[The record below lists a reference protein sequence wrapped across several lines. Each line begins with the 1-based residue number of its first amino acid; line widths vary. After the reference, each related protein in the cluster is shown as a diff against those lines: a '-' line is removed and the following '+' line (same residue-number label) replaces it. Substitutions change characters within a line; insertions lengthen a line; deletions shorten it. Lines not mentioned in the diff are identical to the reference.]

1 VSRVP
6 HSLLLVF
13 AMVALAMPAT
23 AAASPDAVIRDCA
36 ADGQLDKKYSN
47 EDLRGGLRNMP
58 SDLDEY
64 SDCREV
70 IGGAIKSG
78 SDKGGGRGAGDTG
91 GGSGRSP
98 EELALAETDKRDL
111 QALQG
116 KYAGGDGGKPSVA
129 VGGETVEPGSNGL
142 FDMASASNSV
152 PLPLLLAL
160 IALGLLAVIGGI
172 VALRSRIPALGRI
185 PVLSKLSLP
194 SVALPRFFRR

>member
-1 VSRVP
+1 VSRVLQ
-6 HSLLLVF
+6 SLLLVI
-13 AMVALAMPAT
+13 AVVALLVPASAT
-23 AAASPDAVIRDCA
+23 ASPDAVIRDCA
-36 ADGQLDKKYSN
+36 SDGQLDRQYSN
-47 EDLRGGLRNMP
+47 KDLRGALGDLP

-78 SDKGGGRGAGDTG
+78 SDKGGGRGDGDAR
-91 GGSGRSP
+91 GGSSASP
-98 EELALAETDKRDL
+98 EEAAAAETDKRDL

-116 KYAGGDGGKPSVA
+116 NYGSDNGHRPSVGI
-129 VGGETVEPGSNGL
+129 GGETVEPGSNGL
-142 FDMASASNSV
+142 FDLASASNTV

-172 VALRSRIPALGRI
+172 VALRSRIPALSRI

-194 SVALPRFFRR
+194 SVALPRLFRR